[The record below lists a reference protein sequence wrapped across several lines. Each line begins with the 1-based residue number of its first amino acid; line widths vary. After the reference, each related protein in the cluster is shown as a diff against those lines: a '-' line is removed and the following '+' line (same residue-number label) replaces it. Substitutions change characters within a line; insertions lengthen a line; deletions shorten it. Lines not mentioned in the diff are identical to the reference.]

1 MNKRPGP
8 AGPTPATAD
17 SLRPILAAGGAVTDL
32 DQTRDGQVGDARRLQ
47 VELELQAALVAEGFA
62 GEGLAALAEYGYEF
76 ITPLIAT
83 GYIFARCR
91 KAGFWLLPLKI
102 PLGEQEDLAQE
113 TVAETV
119 RAFKDYGLGQGGWQP
134 EAGSLRPYF
143 TVALLGQ
150 FANAWRRWLKDR
162 MVNIGEQLVH
172 RGMSLET
179 LLPGLESPERGPA
192 DVCVQLDEIRRGLVG
207 IKHKKTRVALV
218 LTEFGYSHEEIAEL
232 LGVTPRA
239 VEGYLRRHRLRIAAV
254 RQQGGQRL

>member
-1 MNKRPGP
+1 MNERPGP
-8 AGPTPATAD
+8 AGPTSATAD
-17 SLRPILAAGGAVTDL
+17 SLRPMPAAGGAVTEL
-32 DQTRDGQVGDARRLQ
+32 DQARDGQAADARRAQ
-47 VELELQAALVAEGFA
+47 AELELQAAIATEGFA

-76 ITPLIAT
+76 ITPLLAS
-83 GYIFARCR
+83 GYIFTRCR

-102 PLGEQEDLAQE
+102 PLSDQEDLAQE
-113 TVAETV
+113 TVAEAL
-119 RAFKDYGLGQGGWQP
+119 RAFKDGLGQGGWQP
-134 EAGSLRPYF
+134 EAGSLRTYF

-172 RGMSLET
+172 RGLPLET
-179 LLPGLESPERGPA
+179 LMPGLDSPERGPA

-218 LTEFGYSHEEIAEL
+218 LTEFGYSHEEIGEL

-254 RQQGGQRL
+254 RQQGEQKP